1 MIKILIMTVILMSN
15 NLNAFANASNEKS
28 AVEKKI
34 SDARWQKRIILLF
47 DDKEYVAQ
55 KQLKQWEKVD
65 FDEWDILTIQISVDN
80 AQLRQ
85 KYQVAENKTIS
96 ILIGKDGTEKWRSN
110 HLVKFDE
117 LEKLIEKMPMRQNEK
132 SFNNKR

>member
-1 MIKILIMTVILMSN
+1 MSN

-28 AVEKKI
+28 AVEKNI

-65 FDEWDILTIQISVDN
+65 FDEWDILTIQISLDN

-96 ILIGKDGTEKWRSN
+96 ILIGKDGTEKWRSS
-110 HLVKFDE
+110 HLVEFDE

>member
-28 AVEKKI
+28 AVEKTI
-34 SDARWQKRIILLF
+34 NDARWQKRIILLF

-65 FDEWDILTIQISVDN
+65 FDEWDILTIQISLDN

-96 ILIGKDGTEKWRSN
+96 ILIGKDGTEKWRSS
-110 HLVKFDE
+110 HLVEFDE